1 MEIRQILAFFSE
13 LIGALAVTMLL
24 TINPK
29 VRQHPRLE
37 FKYPR
42 REGILS
48 LALFAGMFLLA
59 VLVSGGQVKV
69 IEILPQTGAGDLKSL
84 YQNAAVALVGAL
96 ICLAALVYRRQP
108 IRSAGWNRPLLSA
121 SLQLGLAIAILTV
134 FLHGKFT
141 TLLKGVSADQGLA
154 LLLLLLLGLSE
165 ETIFRGYIH
174 LRLSSWLG
182 QTPGWLATAGL
193 YAFWNLPRLIGR
205 LPVDELLLT
214 LGLLLLQGLL
224 LGVMMQKGK
233 HVLAP
238 ALYRAISGWIA
249 FIP

>member
-1 MEIRQILAFFSE
+1 VEIRQLLAFASE
-13 LIGALAVTMLL
+13 LIGAIAVTMLL
-24 TINPK
+24 TLNPK

-37 FKYPR
+37 FKVPR
-42 REGILS
+42 REGVLS

-59 VLVSGGQVKV
+59 VLVYGGQLRV
-69 IEILPQTGAGDLKSL
+69 IEILPQNSPSDLQSL

-96 ICLAALVYRRQP
+96 ICLTALVYRRQP
-108 IRSAGWNRPLLSA
+108 LRSAGWNRPLFSA

-134 FLHGKFT
+134 FLHGKFA

-154 LLLLLLLGLSE
+154 LLLLLLLGLAE
-165 ETIFRGYIH
+165 ETVFRGYIH
-174 LRLSSWLG
+174 LRLSSWFG
-182 QTPGWLATAGL
+182 PTRGWLATAGL
-193 YAFWNLPRLIGR
+193 YVIWYLPRLIGR
-205 LPVDELLLT
+205 LPVNELLLV

-224 LGVMMQKGK
+224 LGWMMQKGK

-249 FIP
+249 FFP